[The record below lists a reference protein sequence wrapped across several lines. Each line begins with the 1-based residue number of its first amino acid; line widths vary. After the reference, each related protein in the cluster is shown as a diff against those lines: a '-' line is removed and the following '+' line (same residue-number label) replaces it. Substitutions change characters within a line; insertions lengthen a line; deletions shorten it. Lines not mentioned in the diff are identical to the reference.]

1 MKQAGIGER
10 DLMNARDDLSVRN
23 FNGKLE
29 VSESTSKTEMDK
41 EDLSEALKDKV
52 AFYGLHNFFYLPST
66 DGTMLLLLTD
76 SYAFSLKE
84 VTTEFESRLIE
95 PALVSVTTNSTE
107 VETRDLIQARHRAYD
122 EYEIYYISLSR
133 LVVESLPF
141 YSFRHEIQTLFP
153 MFPVL
158 MTS

>member
-1 MKQAGIGER
+1 MALGIPKRGGTHPTFGIYLGGSGIDSDYNLLKSPSYKFTAQLRNMKQAGIGER
-10 DLMNARDDLSVRN
+10 ALMNARDDSSVRK

-29 VSESTSKTEMDK
+29 VSDSTSKTEMDK
-41 EDLSEALKDKV
+41 EDFFETLKDKV

-95 PALVSVTTNSTE
+95 PA
-107 VETRDLIQARHRAYD
+107 
-122 EYEIYYISLSR
+122 
-133 LVVESLPF
+133 
-141 YSFRHEIQTLFP
+141 
-153 MFPVL
+153 PVHWG
-158 MTS
+158 